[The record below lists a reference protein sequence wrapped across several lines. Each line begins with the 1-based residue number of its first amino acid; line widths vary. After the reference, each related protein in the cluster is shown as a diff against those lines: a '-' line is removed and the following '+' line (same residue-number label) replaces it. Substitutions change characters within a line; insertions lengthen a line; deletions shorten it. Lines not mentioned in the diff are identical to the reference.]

1 MQSNFKNKELL
12 RFLLS
17 CLMVIYGWKF
27 KIKAVAL
34 KKKSKLLKLVKNNLV
49 KNMPHLTIK
58 KVKTNKV

>member
-12 RFLLS
+12 RLLLS
-17 CLMVIYGWKF
+17 CFMAIYGLKC
-27 KIKAVAL
+27 KIMAVAL
-34 KKKSKLLKLVKNNLV
+34 KKKSKNFKLAKQNLV